1 MTPLRIALV
10 ADVHCGEDQ
19 GTKLGSHAPDLL
31 PAALAEITR
40 HRPDLVVDLGD
51 RINQADAA
59 TDARNLRRVAD
70 LFEVLTA
77 PRVHL
82 VGNHDV
88 DNLSV
93 AEHERAL
100 GHGLRHHSR
109 NEGGWHLTFWNP
121 DCRYAKRLGNMR
133 LSEDDLAWLEADL
146 NAHDAP
152 TVLFSHAP
160 AHRAPME
167 GNPYFEHRPAS
178 RAWHANVQE
187 VTQLLARHRQVVLC
201 VNGHTH
207 WNALSFL
214 DGIAFATLPS
224 LTESF
229 TSPPEPSGAW
239 GLLTLADTIAWS
251 VRGRDP
257 LGWTLPLRHPRRRW
271 AKRSAV
277 VARPG
282 PASDR

>member
-1 MTPLRIALV
+1 MKPLRIAMV

-19 GTKLGSHAPDLL
+19 GTKLGSRAPDLL
-31 PAALAEITR
+31 PAALAEIAR

-59 TDARNLRRVAD
+59 KDARNLRRVAEMFAA
-70 LFEVLTA
+70 LAT

-93 AEHERAL
+93 AEHEQVL

-121 DCRYAKRLGNMR
+121 DCRYVPKLGNMR
-133 LSEDDLAWLEADL
+133 LSDGDLAWLEADL
-146 NAHDAP
+146 AAHDAP

-160 AHRAPME
+160 AHRAPMD
-167 GNPYFEHRPAS
+167 GNLYFEHRPAS
-178 RAWHANVQE
+178 RAWHANVHE
-187 VTQLLARHRQVVLC
+187 ATQLLARHRQVILC

-224 LTESF
+224 LTECF
-229 TSPPEPSGAW
+229 TTPPEPSGAW
-239 GLLTLADTIAWS
+239 GLLELADPITWT

-257 LGWTLPLRHPRRRW
+257 LHWSLPLRHPRRGWSSRGTE
-271 AKRSAV
+271 AV
-277 VARPG
+277 PSD
-282 PASDR
+282 PADDR